1 MRALW
6 TLFRQD
12 LRSRWRLG
20 HGHPRRRVRTAL
32 LLAAVALLH
41 LDALTGQGPA
51 PGEAGDLPG
60 ILGLAAAYAA
70 LEALALLSV
79 ALVGLVRGGRTA
91 ALAGYVALPLIGLP
105 AAALGHALASLSLRV
120 LGRGLTHLL
129 VRALQLAAPAAALG
143 AALAGLDLSGGF
155 GWWAGPGHALARGAV
170 AVLASTPLLVA
181 LAARLTAFRAHEGAG
196 GRRSAEGIVL
206 RPVGF
211 SALLRK
217 EMRLIVRDPRVW
229 GRLLAA
235 PVAAG
240 AIVLSIFRSQ
250 PLLSDPAWTATALGV
265 FCAGMVGMMTDVFTH
280 GEADRV
286 PLLRLSPT
294 PLSRLIAAKT
304 LPALPLVLLTAAAG
318 GVFLAAEGIPGAPL
332 LIAAG
337 ALAGTACAW
346 FNVEYRFRMFT
357 TRSTVRSYAAAFL
370 MVLALFAASAAVL
383 GHVSF
388 GPVVGVT
395 NLVLAGLL
403 FAGAF
408 MLAGRPQW

>member
-129 VRALQLAAPAAALG
+129 VRALQLAALG

>member
-1 MRALW
+1 MMRALW

-129 VRALQLAAPAAALG
+129 VRALQLAALG